1 MITRLL
7 CITLTMLMCSGCI
20 KYIYVPVPSCPYG
33 NIPKKEALKTSNLS
47 EQTETKEILRAFAYD
62 IVYLEGYSEQLLKLL
77 EGYNL
82 NSPEIQSKTK

>member
-33 NIPKKEALKTSNLS
+33 EIPKKEALKTSNLS
-47 EQTETKEILRAFAYD
+47 EQTETKEIVRALAYD
-62 IVYLEGYSEQLLKLL
+62 VVYLNGYSDQLILLL